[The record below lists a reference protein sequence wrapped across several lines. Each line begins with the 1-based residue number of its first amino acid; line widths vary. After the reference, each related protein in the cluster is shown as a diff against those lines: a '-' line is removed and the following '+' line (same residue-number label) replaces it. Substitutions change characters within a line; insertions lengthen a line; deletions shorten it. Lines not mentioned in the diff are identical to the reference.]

1 MIKKQ
6 LLYLFFALS
15 ALAGCSSRE
24 EQGIVNMR
32 DLGAYMV
39 SDSLHVRHGL
49 IFRSAHLSDASSEDL
64 QLFASLPLT
73 KIIDFR
79 TEPEKQGC
87 IDRLVDGAHYV
98 CLPIDATGGRAE
110 QVTAEEKKKIFSGKK
125 FDVRKIIVM
134 LAFNEKAQ
142 HAAHEMYNTLFFNPE
157 CQSQY
162 AQFFREIITNNHGA
176 TLFHCS
182 QGKDRTGVASAL
194 LLAALGADRS
204 TIVADFDATNA
215 VYADDVRKYSRRVRF
230 FGGGDKE
237 VAVVKAFIGVNTD
250 NFIKALD
257 RIDSEYGSIENYLKG
272 PIGLTEDD
280 IKVLRTRY
288 LTNATAQ

>member
-1 MIKKQ
+1 MKYLTLSLLVFSMLLFSCSKQ
-6 LLYLFFALS
+6 P
-15 ALAGCSSRE
+15 E
-24 EQGIVNMR
+24 EGIINMR
-32 DLGAYMV
+32 DIGGYV
-39 SDSLHVRHGL
+39 TSDSMRIVDEMLL
-49 IFRSAHLSDASSEDL
+49 RSAHLADATDDEL
-64 QLFASLPLT
+64 HSLAALSVT

-110 QVTAEEKKKIFSGKK
+110 QVTAEEKKKIFSGEK

-134 LAFNEKAQ
+134 VAFNEKAQ
-142 HAAHEMYNTLFFNPE
+142 QAAHEMYNTLFFNPE

-215 VYADDVRKYSRRVRF
+215 VYADEVRKYSRRVRF